1 VVAAHW
7 DDVYRSRAVD
17 EVSWFQR
24 EPVLSLELI
33 RETGLTPE
41 QSIVDVGGGA
51 SVLVDRLVDQ
61 GARDVTVVDVAE
73 TALQVSRDR
82 LGAAGSGVTWLVQDL
97 LRWQPER
104 IYDVWHDRAVFHFL
118 TDDGDRDRYRATLEV
133 GLAQGGHMVIAAFA
147 DDGPTHCSGQPV
159 ARYSPRVLAAEFP
172 FLRLVRAVREEHHT
186 PGGAVQPFT
195 WLLLAR

>member
-1 VVAAHW
+1 VVGAHW
-7 DDVYRSRAVD
+7 DDVYRRRAVD

-33 RETGLTPE
+33 REAGLTPDR
-41 QSIVDVGGGA
+41 SIVDVGGGA

-61 GARDVTVVDVAE
+61 GVPDVTVLDVAE
-73 TALQVSRDR
+73 AALRVSRDR

-97 LRWQPER
+97 LQWQPER
-104 IYDVWHDRAVFHFL
+104 TYDVWHDRAVFHFL
-118 TDDGDRDRYRATLEV
+118 TDDGDRNRYRATLEAA
-133 GLAQGGHMVIAAFA
+133 LAPGGHVVIAAFA

-159 ARYSPRVLAAEFP
+159 ARYSPPVLAAEFP
-172 FLRLVRAVREEHHT
+172 FLHLVRAVREEHHT
-186 PGGAVQPFT
+186 PAGAVQPFT